1 MSQALTDFE
10 ISHEEFAKIIDEK
23 NTYKGIKENIK
34 NVKDN
39 DVNDE
44 TVALNKENSQIANL

>member
-10 ISHEEFAKIIDEK
+10 ISHEKFAKIIDEK
-23 NTYKGIKENIK
+23 NRYKGIKENIK

>member
-23 NTYKGIKENIK
+23 NRYKGIKENIK

-39 DVNDE
+39 DVMMR
-44 TVALNKENSQIANL
+44 LLR